1 MRHKS
6 SRYSTTRSRQALSL
20 QVPTRRVIEQA
31 LSQLDN
37 AALGPIYCDEGGEA
51 FWNARKKDCLTMGIK
66 IAKVLKQRLPQQG
79 RSLYVGAGVAEL
91 PMLAMETL
99 DRDRTVEAHN
109 LRESEV
115 TILAHACH
123 ALPFD
128 VHATDAQTARGPFD
142 HLWMVSVL
150 NDPECFPETSALS
163 YGRANP
169 VSFAP
174 AAFQQERTRIQELL
188 DACLSKLSIPGLLS
202 TSVEEVSWMTDWL
215 TRHRILFHVEDQSYP
230 TAIVGDPLCFIHLGP
245 PATNDW
251 KMDSRMSGQ

>member
-1 MRHKS
+1 MPLIMRRHS
-6 SRYSTTRSRQALSL
+6 SRHSTAHSRIPSL
-20 QVPTRRVIEQA
+20 QASTRRVIEHA
-31 LSQLDN
+31 LSQLDP
-37 AALGPIYCDEGGEA
+37 AALGPIYCDKGGEA
-51 FWNARKKDCLTMGIK
+51 FWDARKKDCLTMGLT
-66 IAKVLKQRLPQQG
+66 IAKALKQRLPQQG

-99 DRDRTVEAHN
+99 DRNRTVEAHN

-123 ALPFD
+123 SLPFD
-128 VHATDAQTARGPFD
+128 VRATDAQTARGAFD

-163 YGRANP
+163 YGRADP
-169 VSFAP
+169 VSFDP
-174 AAFQQERTRIQELL
+174 MTFQQERTRVQALL

-215 TRHRILFHVEDQSYP
+215 TRHQIPFHVEDHLYP
-230 TAIVGDPLCFIHLGP
+230 TAIVGDPLCFIRL
-245 PATNDW
+245 ASASDE
-251 KMDSRMSGQ
+251 RQ